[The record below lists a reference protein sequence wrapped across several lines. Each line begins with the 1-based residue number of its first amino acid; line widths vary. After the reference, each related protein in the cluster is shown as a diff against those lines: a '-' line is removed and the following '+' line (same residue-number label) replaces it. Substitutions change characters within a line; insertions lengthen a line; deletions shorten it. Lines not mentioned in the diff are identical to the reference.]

1 MFNASWAG
9 IVLISERLHPE
20 LGILDARVKFVS
32 VFPYQEINH
41 FDKTEKK
48 LTTSTISGGHLTK
61 KKKKGA
67 AVLEVV

>member
-32 VFPYQEINH
+32 AFPYEINH

-48 LTTSTISGGHLTK
+48 INDFNGQWRSSK
-61 KKKKGA
+61 KKRKKKGT